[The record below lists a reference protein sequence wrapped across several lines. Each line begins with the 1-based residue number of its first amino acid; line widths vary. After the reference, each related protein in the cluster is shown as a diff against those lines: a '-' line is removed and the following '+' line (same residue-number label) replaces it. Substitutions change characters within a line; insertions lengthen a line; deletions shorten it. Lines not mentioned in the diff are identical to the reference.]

1 MIFFRCFQLKF
12 LVKQSMHP
20 NQAYS
25 EGDISIHEQPKRL
38 QHRRT
43 IATILNSLIILAVI
57 PRLVESKTTVNAT
70 ITEPTL
76 NIQKSRKL

>member
-1 MIFFRCFQLKF
+1 MP
-12 LVKQSMHP
+12 P

-25 EGDISIHEQPKRL
+25 EGDIFIHEQPKHL

-43 IATILNSLIILAVI
+43 IATILNGLIILTVI
-57 PRLVESKTTVNAT
+57 PRLVESKTAVNAT
-70 ITEPTL
+70 ITEPTV